1 MPKNATVRARV
12 DEQVKNR
19 AEKILRRVGVSTSDA
34 MNLMLHQIIL
44 HDGLPF
50 DVRIP
55 NAETRRA
62 MRELD
67 EGKGEIFTGSTR
79 EVFDNII
86 GVRKQRKA

>member
-12 DEQVKNR
+12 DEQLKNR

-79 EVFDNII
+79 EVFDSII
-86 GVRKQRKA
+86 GLHKQRKA

>member
-1 MPKNATVRARV
+1 MPKNAIVRARV
-12 DEQVKNR
+12 DEQLKNR

-34 MNLMLHQIIL
+34 MNLMLHQIVL

-67 EGKGEIFTGSTR
+67 ESKGEIVTGSTR
-79 EVFDNII
+79 EVFDSII
-86 GVRKQRKA
+86 EVRKQRKA

>member
-12 DEQVKNR
+12 DEQLKNR

-67 EGKGEIFTGSTR
+67 ESKSEIFTGSTR
-79 EVFDNII
+79 EVFDSII
-86 GVRKQRKA
+86 GLRKQRKA

>member
-67 EGKGEIFTGSTR
+67 EGGGEIFTGSTR
-79 EVFDNII
+79 EVFDNIT